1 MEGSEDFLRFH
12 DSVLHYLRMK
22 GHEGD
27 ALEVRKL
34 SKKFSGSFEDK
45 LGGEAL
51 SFAEVEEMR
60 ANSNDGVYLIDVRSK
75 AERDVSMVTG
85 AISQD
90 DFEKLHLQPG
100 EKKGVK
106 IIAYC
111 TIGYRSGTYACQ
123 LADKGW
129 TAYNGKGVVPWSW
142 EEGPL
147 LVKDGQPTK
156 QVHVYGSTWE
166 KAGPGYEAVK
176 FSIFHQITTFLFG
189 G

>member
-1 MEGSEDFLRFH
+1 
-12 DSVLHYLRMK
+12 MK

-27 ALEVRKL
+27 ALEVQKL
-34 SKKFSGSFEDK
+34 SKKFSGPFEDK

-51 SFAEVEEMR
+51 SFAEVKEMR

-85 AISQD
+85 AISKD
-90 DFEKLHLQPG
+90 DFEELQLQPG

-123 LADKGW
+123 
-129 TAYNGKGVVPWSW
+129 
-142 EEGPL
+142 
-147 LVKDGQPTK
+147 
-156 QVHVYGSTWE
+156 
-166 KAGPGYEAVK
+166 KAGPGYEAVR
-176 FSIFHQITTFLFG
+176 FSIFRQITTFLFG